1 MRKTLLL
8 TLIAASATWSAAGAA
23 GAAKLEATFEGDAV
37 TDGGWTEVHAGTKAL
52 WSVTQYAS
60 DTQFKSG
67 ALSVN
72 KLGAAKC
79 ASSKSGG
86 LSVTGSVAP
95 DNWLISPEVTVSDGD
110 ALNYMVAFAAG
121 YNSSNVTS
129 DDQRLRLDVLIS
141 TTADADTASFTEVI
155 ATELPREYK
164 DWSWRSIDLSKY
176 AGKKVRIAFRDH
188 GSPIK
193 NFVSQYVFLDNVS
206 VEQGGKADMAASA
219 FGTFKNGTVK
229 SQPVSVLVSNTA
241 TAVSSHKVSYS
252 IDGGTA
258 VTETVSQTIASGD
271 TLRHTFAAP
280 AVMEPGTHTVKAW
293 TDASGDAYTYN
304 DTISTTVEIIESVPV
319 PYKADADNVS
329 AALATSYSSRSQGWT
344 WMERY
349 GSWVFTPAT
358 KASYL
363 YTTKGISLKKGVNK
377 VRFYGTVTSA
387 AAVNVYLT
395 QEKGDYTALN
405 VGKRSLTESLTPAW
419 YSFNIDV
426 PADGDYLVALGA
438 STAGQIAL
446 SAFEVCEY
454 YDDVQALSI
463 TEPASAMLAKSDVP
477 VKVRVR
483 NDGSQQ
489 ASNVKVA
496 YKINSG
502 AAVEET
508 IASIQPGTEV
518 EYTFSAK
525 ADLSKAG
532 THTITSWV
540 SLKGDGDGDASNDSV
555 AKQVY
560 TYAPHDFPYST
571 SFETQADSL
580 EWSCINVDS
589 DETYWGVEATRGYT
603 MDGNRTLYLNYMP
616 TETHNDYAVSPA
628 ISLKGGQKG
637 RVSFYYGLSTL
648 YGGSKLQVLLS
659 KDPSLEGFQNAT
671 QLTEIA
677 ITNKGYNYA
686 NAYFT
691 IPENDGGVYYFA
703 IRAYGGKDQIFI
715 DDFRVNAD
723 NELAVVGVASSVTGE
738 SYDPKPANA
747 TVAIANCGMEAV
759 KGAQINWT
767 VTGVDSDKKVVST
780 QSFSE
785 NYTGTI
791 KPGETQYILLSD
803 SAVFTEPATYT
814 VSVSITSSSDTD
826 TKNNVYQAEGPTK
839 WTTLSAPALIG
850 FENDAD
856 NKPLQLGSKWTVST
870 YVPYDGKRS
879 LAHSGKAQ
887 TEGGDWAFLNRVYL
901 PKGTYDVSF
910 FWKTMTNQ
918 AKATYAQSFSAWLGK
933 EASADAMTVKLA
945 EVTDSTNADHKATK
959 EIASVEISEPGYYFI
974 GLNCTTTNT
983 LGYVVLDQFEIKQ
996 PAEGI
1001 AVTADAPYTADF
1013 SESESEWYHYHPS
1026 STSNQWKATTADGE
1040 TSVSAE
1046 RTYTDWMK
1054 QWKTPSLYEAPAFRL
1069 AQGVTY
1075 HVAYD
1080 YAITGTD
1087 SNNPLDGNSKLSLL
1101 LADKDV
1107 PSAFTTVVA
1116 EGTESYTNALQSRS
1130 TANGT
1135 FTVPASGV
1143 YYLALQAESS
1153 VSAEFSLYTFKL
1165 SAEESTGI
1173 SEVANGKTVAARY
1186 FYNMSGVRFT
1196 EKPADA
1202 GVYVE
1207 QTVYTDGTTSAAK
1220 ILVK

>member
-8 TLIAASATWSAAGAA
+8 TLIAASATWVTAGAS
-23 GAAKLEATFEGDAV
+23 GTPKLEATFEGDAV

-52 WSVTQYAS
+52 WSVTQYS
-60 DTQFKSG
+60 TDTQFKSG
-67 ALSVN
+67 SLSVN
-72 KLGAAKC
+72 KLGALKC
-79 ASSKSGG
+79 AASKSGG

-95 DNWLISPEVTVSDGD
+95 DNWLISPEVTVSAGD

-129 DDQRLRLDVLIS
+129 DAQRLRLDVLIS
-141 TTADADTASFTEVI
+141 TTTADTSAFTETI
-155 ATELPREYK
+155 ASELPREYK

-206 VEQGGKADMAASA
+206 VEQGGKTDLAASA
-219 FGTFKNGTVK
+219 FGAFKNGTVTT
-229 SQPVSVLVSNTA
+229 QPVSVLVSNTG
-241 TAVSSHKVSYS
+241 TAVSNHKVSYS
-252 IDGGTA
+252 IDGGAA
-258 VTETVSQTIASGD
+258 VTETASQAIATGD

-280 AVMEPGTHTVKAW
+280 AVMEAGTHTIKAW
-293 TDASGDAYTYN
+293 TEADADAYTYN
-304 DTISTTVEIIESVPV
+304 DTISTTVEVIESVPV
-319 PYKADADNVS
+319 PYKADASNVS
-329 AALATSYSSRSQGWT
+329 SALATSYSSRSQGWT

-395 QEKGDYTALN
+395 QEKGDYTAQN
-405 VGKRSLTESLTPAW
+405 VGKRSLQESLTPAW

-446 SAFEVCEY
+446 SAFEVCED

-463 TEPASAMLAKSDVP
+463 TEPASAMLTKSDVP

-483 NDGSQQ
+483 NDGSKQ

-496 YKINSG
+496 YKVGAG

-508 IASIQPGTEV
+508 IASITPATEI

-532 THTITSWV
+532 THTITAWV
-540 SLKGDGDGDASNDSV
+540 SLKSDGDASNDTV

-560 TYAPHDFPYST
+560 TYAPHEFPYST

-580 EWSCINVDS
+580 EWSCVNVDA

-603 MDGNRTLYLNYMP
+603 IDGNRTLYLNYMP

-628 ISLKGGQKG
+628 INLKSGQKG
-637 RVSFYYGLSTL
+637 RVSFYYGLTTL

-659 KDPSLEGFQNAT
+659 KDPSLEGLQNAT
-671 QLTEIA
+671 KLTEIDIA
-677 ITNKGYNYA
+677 NKGYNYA

-691 IPENDGGVYYFA
+691 VPDTDGGTYYFA
-703 IRAYGGKDQIFI
+703 IRAYGGKDQIFV

-723 NELAVVGVASSVTGE
+723 DELAIVGVTPSETGE
-738 SYDPKPANA
+738 SYEPKPVRA
-747 TVAIANCGMEAV
+747 TVAVTNCSMNAV
-759 KGAQINWT
+759 KGAQFNWT
-767 VTGVDSDKKVVST
+767 VTGTDADGKVVST
-780 QSFSE
+780 QNFTE

-791 KPGETQYILLSD
+791 NPGETQYIIFAD
-803 SAVFTEPATYT
+803 SATITKPATYAVR
-814 VSVSITSSSDTD
+814 VSMTSSADAD
-826 TKNNVYQAEGPTK
+826 TKNNTYQAEGPTM

-850 FENDAD
+850 FENDTD
-856 NKPLQLGSKWTVST
+856 NKPLQLGKKWTVST

-887 TEGGDWAFLNRVYL
+887 DEGGDWAFLNRVYL
-901 PKGTYDVSF
+901 PAGTYDVSF

-918 AKATYAQSFSAWLGK
+918 AKATYAQNFSAWLGK
-933 EASADAMTVKLA
+933 EASAQAMSIKLA
-945 EVTDSTNADHKATK
+945 EVADTTNADHKATK
-959 EIASVEISEPGYYFI
+959 ELATVDINEPGYYFI
-974 GLNCTTTNT
+974 GLNCTTINT
-983 LGYVVLDQFEIKQ
+983 LGYVVFDQFEIAQ

-1001 AVTADAPYTADF
+1001 AVTADSPYTADF
-1013 SESESEWYHYHPS
+1013 SERESEWYHYHPS
-1026 STSNQWKATTADGE
+1026 TTSNQWKATTTDGE
-1040 TSVSAE
+1040 TCVSAE

-1054 QWKTPSLYEAPAFRL
+1054 QWKTPSLYEAPAFSL
-1069 AQGVTY
+1069 KQGTTY

-1087 SNNPLDGNSKLSLL
+1087 AGNPLDGNSKLTLL

-1107 PSAFTTVVA
+1107 PAAFTTAVA
-1116 EGTESYTNALQSRS
+1116 EGTESYTNAEQSRS
-1130 TANGT
+1130 TATGT

-1153 VSAEFSLYTFKL
+1153 VSAKFSLYSFKL
-1165 SAEESTGI
+1165 SAEEST
-1173 SEVANGKTVAARY
+1173 SVDDVAIHKTVAARY
-1186 FYNMSGVRFT
+1186 FYSMSGIRFT
-1196 EKPADA
+1196 EKPVEA

-1207 QTVYTDGTTSAAK
+1207 QTVYTDGTTSATK
-1220 ILVK
+1220 LLVK